1 MQMWSRPHFKCTCFS
16 CLQQLLIRRLDMFR
30 PRPVQK
36 RPAGP
41 NKGSAGPEGTSPCPF
56 CGLDLIQWTDEWL
69 WTWGCAGCPSL
80 SLLSAVL
87 TIVRGGKKTLLRPF
101 CFEHQ
106 RCARAPLKSLRH
118 SEITLWRTSCTR
130 ARVRKIEWDKEKRE
144 LQQKWQECSAN
155 WKARGERERRR
166 KTERREERWAKRQ
179 FKSRK
184 EQRE

>member
-1 MQMWSRPHFKCTCFS
+1 MHLFLSPPATVNTQTGHVPSTSRPKEPCGAKQGLCTTRGDIALPILWFRS
-16 CLQQLLIRRLDMFR
+16 NSVDRWVAVDVRVRRLSQ
-30 PRPVQK
+30 P
-36 RPAGP
+36 
-41 NKGSAGPEGTSPCPF
+41 
-56 CGLDLIQWTDEWL
+56 
-69 WTWGCAGCPSL
+69 L

-87 TIVRGGKKTLLRPF
+87 TIVRGEKKTLLRPF

-118 SEITLWRTSCTR
+118 SEITLWGTSCTR